1 MKNFAYG
8 LAVLVVVLACGPAW
22 AQNTTEEKSATPAD
36 QWSDFLHY
44 IRIARPELAVTYGQ
58 ALLDAG
64 VPAKDIYI
72 LSMKRP
78 DTGRTLRKGAQ
89 LEGLAKMTK
98 QFQTLIEEG
107 YSAWRSDPEQIESA
121 IQMMSGTARG
131 YAIGKQRLVESG
143 EYAIPML
150 LEKLTADKTPDMI
163 RERIITVLPA
173 MGKYAVRPLSCA
185 LQSSDLGLVETL
197 ATVLGEIQYPH
208 ALPRLREVLTRK
220 EVKPDSKT
228 AKIVQAAMMRCSGGN
243 PKLLQA
249 SAAELFYLWGTK
261 YYNRAESLLP
271 DVRLTKEAA
280 MAWFWKETYL
290 EARPIPREILVDVYA
305 MRFAR
310 LSLKHDATYA
320 AAVPLWM
327 SACIRRKL
335 DLPEGA
341 TDGLWPASA
350 PQPAFFTLAT
360 SPKYLQMTLYDAM
373 EDGNAD
379 IARVV
384 IGAMGMNMGAPAM
397 VSPLADGSQPLVSA
411 LQYPDRAV
419 RFMAAE
425 TLALAQPTKNFD
437 SSAAVMYQL
446 SEALRQE
453 GQRYALLVVKEE
465 AARNNAKAILRDA
478 GFGIIE
484 VGPTDRLVTKATQAL
499 AIDVVFVG
507 PKTHPGKAVQELRAM
522 TRFKHIP
529 IVLNRTSLDL
539 KRMASADG
547 KIVLM
552 DQKISEDGKVMIEK
566 VEAATKL
573 AIGKPLT
580 EEQALDWS
588 IRASRAIQAVG
599 TRGSDVYKLTDTVKA
614 LTIAMGAK
622 STDLQIAAAR
632 AASTIKSAPAQQA
645 VIALAINAET
655 DEAVRIAAFKAASRS
670 VRQYGSDAT
679 NEQANAVIEVV
690 LAKGTHELRQA
701 AAQLLGSMNL
711 ASEKTPQL
719 ILSTDAID

>member
-1 MKNFAYG
+1 MKTFAYG
-8 LAVLVVVLACGPAW
+8 LAVLVVMLTCGSALAQRA
-22 AQNTTEEKSATPAD
+22 TEKTATPAD

-44 IRIARPELAVTYGQ
+44 IRIARPELAVTFGQ
-58 ALLDAG
+58 ALLDAQ
-64 VPAKDIYI
+64 VPAKDIYL
-72 LSMKRP
+72 LSIKRA
-78 DTGRTLRKGAQ
+78 DSGRTLRKGAQ
-89 LEGLAKMTK
+89 LEGMAKMVK
-98 QFQTLIEEG
+98 DFQVLIEKG
-107 YSAWRSDPEQIESA
+107 SSACRSDPEQIGNW
-121 IQMMSGTARG
+121 IQMLSGTTRG
-131 YAIGKQRLVESG
+131 YAIGKQRLIESG

-150 LEKLTADKTPDMI
+150 LQTLTADETPEMI
-163 RERIITVLPA
+163 RERISSVLGQ
-173 MGKYAVRPLSCA
+173 MGKHGVRPLSCA
-185 LQSSDLGLVETL
+185 LQSSNLGLVETL
-197 ATVLGEIQYPH
+197 ATVLGKIQYSH

-228 AKIVQAAMMRCSGGN
+228 AKIIQAAMVRCSGGN
-243 PKLLQA
+243 EKLLRA
-249 SAAELFYLWGTK
+249 SCAELFYLWGAK
-261 YYNRAESLLP
+261 YYNRSESLLP
-271 DVRLTKEAA
+271 DARLTNEPAL
-280 MAWFWKETYL
+280 AWFWKETYL
-290 EARPIPREILVDVYA
+290 EARPIPRAILVDVYA

-310 LSLKHDATYA
+310 LSLKHDPTYS

-335 DLPEGA
+335 DLPTGE

-360 SPKYLQMTLYDAM
+360 SPKYLQMTLHDAM
-373 EDGNAD
+373 IEGNAD

-425 TLALAQPTKNFD
+425 ALALAQPTKNFD
-437 SSAAVMYQL
+437 GSAAVMYQL

-465 AARNNAKAILRDA
+465 AVRNNAKAILREA
-478 GFGIIE
+478 GFKIIE
-484 VGPTDRLVTKATQAL
+484 VGPTDRMVTKATRAF

-507 PKTHPGKAVQELRAM
+507 PKTHPGKAVEELRSM

-529 IVLNRTSLDL
+529 IVLNRTSVEL
-539 KRMASADG
+539 KQMASVDG
-547 KIVLM
+547 KIILM
-552 DQKISEDGKVMIEK
+552 DQRITEDGKVMAEK
-566 VEAATKL
+566 VEEATKL

-599 TRGSDVYKLTDTVKA
+599 TRGSDVYKLTDVVKG
-614 LTIAMGAK
+614 LKIAMGAK

-632 AASTIKSAPAQQA
+632 AASTIQSTPAQQA
-645 VIALAINAET
+645 VIALAIDAKT
-655 DEAVRIAAFKAASRS
+655 DEAVRVAAFQAASRS

-690 LAKGTHELRQA
+690 LAKGSHELRQA

-719 ILSTDAID
+719 ILSTDSID

>member
-1 MKNFAYG
+1 MKTFAYG
-8 LAVLVVVLACGPAW
+8 LAVLVVMLTCGSAW
-22 AQNTTEEKSATPAD
+22 AQTATEESATPAD

-58 ALLDAG
+58 AILDAK
-64 VPAKDIYI
+64 VPAKDIYL
-72 LSMKRP
+72 LSIKRP
-78 DTGRTLRKGAQ
+78 DSGRTLRKGAQ

-98 QFQTLIEEG
+98 DFQVLIEEG
-107 YSAWRSDPEQIESA
+107 YSDWRSDPEQIENS

-143 EYAIPML
+143 EHAIPML
-150 LEKLTADKTPDMI
+150 LEKLTADKTPEMI

-185 LQSSDLGLVETL
+185 LQSSNLKLVETL

-208 ALPRLREVLTRK
+208 SLPRLREVLTRK
-220 EVKPDSKT
+220 EIKPDSKT
-228 AKIVQAAMMRCSGGN
+228 AKIIIAAMVRCSGGN
-243 PKLLQA
+243 PKLMKA
-249 SAAELFYLWGTK
+249 SSAELFYLWGTK
-261 YYNRAESLLP
+261 YYDRAESLLP
-271 DVRLTKEAA
+271 DARLTDEPAL
-280 MAWFWKETYL
+280 AWFWKETYL
-290 EARPIPREILVDVYA
+290 EARPIPRQILVDVYA

-310 LSLKHDATYA
+310 LSLKHDATFS

-327 SACIRRKL
+327 SACIRRKF
-335 DLPEGA
+335 DLPAGE
-341 TDGLWPASA
+341 TDGLWPDAA

-360 SPKYLQMTLYDAM
+360 SPKYLQMTLHDAM
-373 EDGNAD
+373 DDGDAN

-384 IGAMGMNMGAPAM
+384 IGAMGMNMGASAM

-411 LQYPDRAV
+411 LQYPDRSV

-437 SSAAVMYQL
+437 GSAAVIYQL

-453 GQRYALLVVKEE
+453 GQRYALLVVKDEDV
-465 AARNNAKAILRDA
+465 RNTAKSILRDA
-478 GFGIIE
+478 GFEIIE
-484 VGPTDRLVTKATQAL
+484 VKPTDRLVTKATRAL

-507 PKTHPGKAVQELRAM
+507 PKTHPGKAVEELRSL

-529 IVLNRTSLDL
+529 IVLNRSSVEL
-539 KRMASADG
+539 KQMAREDG

-552 DQKISEDGKVMIEK
+552 SQRISEDGKVMVEK
-566 VEAATKL
+566 VKEATTL

-588 IRASRAIQAVG
+588 IRAARAIQAVG
-599 TRGSDVYKLTDTVKA
+599 SRGSAVYKLSDTVKA
-614 LTIAMGAK
+614 LTVAMGAN
-622 STDLQIAAAR
+622 SLDLQIAAAR
-632 AASTIKSAPAQQA
+632 AASTIQSAPAQQA
-645 VIALAINAET
+645 VIALAVDAKT
-655 DEAVRIAAFKAASRS
+655 DESVRIAAFQAASRS

-679 NEQANAVIEVV
+679 NDQANAVIEVV

-719 ILSTDAID
+719 ILSTDPID